1 MINLNTNPQ
10 QLMNELQEDRKK
22 AVYWLVKKSGGQ
34 KGYTRLQDKLLLDA
48 RKNRHDVAS
57 DSYEYLSPN
66 GNRWMVYECAQ
77 YIKETNAAMTRTIAF
92 CFYETVGGIGAY
104 IPLNLGISSSGGS
117 QGCLIFTSH
126 FFCRFSERAEVERFD
141 ADMLQRFINALFNF
155 TINLYK
161 KEGEVRVDIKLSG
174 GIARG
179 IRRKGQENIF
189 EIRTFLK
196 DAQLSNSQKRHT
208 ANLHDSVGEGLYI
221 PDEARADR
229 IQQSENHE
237 QAFNQEMQDM
247 KTLFC
252 QQGGDPEQFDN
263 MMKVGV
269 WLPNVWI
276 RMGYA
281 DLLNKEFLQRHA
293 LVNRNIINDFTA
305 KGCPKDEFADLV
317 EACSRNMKLK
327 SFDRQKAEA
336 VITEYFNELDI
347 FHKS

>member
-1 MINLNTNPQ
+1 
-10 QLMNELQEDRKK
+10 
-22 AVYWLVKKSGGQ
+22 
-34 KGYTRLQDKLLLDA
+34 
-48 RKNRHDVAS
+48 
-57 DSYEYLSPN
+57 
-66 GNRWMVYECAQ
+66 
-77 YIKETNAAMTRTIAF
+77 
-92 CFYETVGGIGAY
+92 
-104 IPLNLGISSSGGS
+104 
-117 QGCLIFTSH
+117 
-126 FFCRFSERAEVERFD
+126 
-141 ADMLQRFINALFNF
+141 MLQRFINALLHF

-161 KEGEVRVDIKLSG
+161 KEDEIKVDIKLSG

-179 IRRKGQENIF
+179 IKRKGHENIF

-208 ANLHDSVGEGLYI
+208 NNLHDSVGEGVFI
-221 PDEARADR
+221 PDEARTDR
-229 IQQSENHE
+229 IQHSGNNEK
-237 QAFNQEMQDM
+237 AFNQEMQDM
-247 KTLFC
+247 KTLFYR
-252 QQGGDPEQFDN
+252 QGGDPEQFDN

-293 LVNRNIINDFTA
+293 LVNRDVINDFTG

-336 VITEYFNELDI
+336 VIGDYFKEI
-347 FHKS
+347 EEQ

>member
-1 MINLNTNPQ
+1 
-10 QLMNELQEDRKK
+10 
-22 AVYWLVKKSGGQ
+22 
-34 KGYTRLQDKLLLDA
+34 
-48 RKNRHDVAS
+48 
-57 DSYEYLSPN
+57 
-66 GNRWMVYECAQ
+66 MVYECVQ
-77 YIKETNAAMTRTIAF
+77 YIKETNAAMTKTIAF
-92 CFYETVGGIGAY
+92 CFYETVGGIDAY
-104 IPLNLGISSSGGS
+104 IPLNLGVSSSGGS

-126 FFCRFSERAEVERFD
+126 FFSRFSERAEVEHFD
-141 ADMLQRFINALFNF
+141 ADMLQRFINALFHF

-161 KEGEVRVDIKLSG
+161 KEGESRVDIKLSG
-174 GIARG
+174 SIARG
-179 IRRKGQENIF
+179 IKRKGQENIF

-208 ANLHDSVGEGLYI
+208 DNLHDSVGEGVFI
-221 PDEARADR
+221 PDKARADR

-237 QAFNQEMQDM
+237 KAFNQEMQDM

-252 QQGGDPEQFDN
+252 RQGGDPEQFDY

-281 DLLNKEFLQRHA
+281 DLLSKEFLQRHA
-293 LVNRNIINDFTA
+293 LVNRDFINDFTG
-305 KGCPKDEFADLV
+305 KGCPKSQFADLV
-317 EACSRNMKLK
+317 KACSQNMKLK

-336 VITEYFNELDI
+336 VITEYYNELNI

>member
-1 MINLNTNPQ
+1 MINLNTNPE
-10 QLMNELQEDRKK
+10 QLMKELLEDKK
-22 AVYWLVKKSGGQ
+22 RAFYWLVKKSGGE
-34 KGYTRLQDKLLLDA
+34 KGYAKMLNKLTLDA
-48 RKNRHDVAS
+48 RKNKCSVTS
-57 DSYEYLSPN
+57 DCYEYHSPN

-77 YIKETNAAMTRTIAF
+77 YIKETGTTMTRTMAF
-92 CFYETVGGIGAY
+92 CFYETIGGIGAY
-104 IPLNLGISSSGGS
+104 IPLTLGVSSNDGS
-117 QGCLIFTSH
+117 EGCLIFTSH
-126 FFCRFSERAEVERFD
+126 FFNRFSERAEVERFD
-141 ADMLQRFINALFNF
+141 ADMLQQFINALTHF

-161 KEGEVRVDIKLSG
+161 KEGEARVDIKLPE

-179 IRRKGQENIF
+179 IRRKGKENIF

-196 DAQLSNSQKRHT
+196 DEQLSNSQKRHT
-208 ANLHDSVGEGLYI
+208 DNLHDSVSEGI
-221 PDEARADR
+221 FAPDEVRVDR
-229 IQQSENHE
+229 IQRSENHE

-252 QQGGDPEQFDN
+252 RQGGNPEQFDN

-293 LVNRNIINDFTA
+293 LVNRDVINDFTT

-317 EACSRNMKLK
+317 EACSRNMQMKP
-327 SFDRQKAEA
+327 FDRQKAES
-336 VITEYFNELDI
+336 VIRDYFNKLEEQ
-347 FHKS
+347 

>member
-1 MINLNTNPQ
+1 
-10 QLMNELQEDRKK
+10 
-22 AVYWLVKKSGGQ
+22 
-34 KGYTRLQDKLLLDA
+34 
-48 RKNRHDVAS
+48 
-57 DSYEYLSPN
+57 
-66 GNRWMVYECAQ
+66 MVYECVQ
-77 YIKETNAAMTRTIAF
+77 YIKETNAAMTKTIAF
-92 CFYETVGGIGAY
+92 CFYETVGGIDAY
-104 IPLNLGISSSGGS
+104 IPLNLGVSSSGGS

-126 FFCRFSERAEVERFD
+126 FFSRFSERAEVEHFD
-141 ADMLQRFINALFNF
+141 ADMLQRFINALFHF

-161 KEGEVRVDIKLSG
+161 KEGESRVDIKLSG
-174 GIARG
+174 SIARG
-179 IRRKGQENIF
+179 IKRKGQENIF

-208 ANLHDSVGEGLYI
+208 DNLHDSVGEGVFI
-221 PDEARADR
+221 PDKARADR

-237 QAFNQEMQDM
+237 KAFNQEMQDM

-252 QQGGDPEQFDN
+252 RQGGDPEQLDY

-281 DLLNKEFLQRHA
+281 DLLSKEFLQRHA
-293 LVNRNIINDFTA
+293 LVNRDFINDFTG
-305 KGCPKDEFADLV
+305 KGCPKSQFADLV
-317 EACSRNMKLK
+317 KACSQNMKLK

-336 VITEYFNELDI
+336 VITEYYNELDI

>member
-1 MINLNTNPQ
+1 M
-10 QLMNELQEDRKK
+10 
-22 AVYWLVKKSGGQ
+22 
-34 KGYTRLQDKLLLDA
+34 
-48 RKNRHDVAS
+48 
-57 DSYEYLSPN
+57 
-66 GNRWMVYECAQ
+66 
-77 YIKETNAAMTRTIAF
+77 
-92 CFYETVGGIGAY
+92 
-104 IPLNLGISSSGGS
+104 
-117 QGCLIFTSH
+117 
-126 FFCRFSERAEVERFD
+126 
-141 ADMLQRFINALFNF
+141 
-155 TINLYK
+155 
-161 KEGEVRVDIKLSG
+161 DIKLSG

-208 ANLHDSVGEGLYI
+208 DNLHDSVGEGLYI
-221 PDEARADR
+221 PDEAQVDR
-229 IQQSENHE
+229 IEQSENHE
-237 QAFNQEMQDM
+237 QAFNQEMQNI

-252 QQGGDPEQFDN
+252 RQGGEPEQFDN

-281 DLLNKEFLQRHA
+281 DLLSKEFLQRHA
-293 LVNRNIINDFTA
+293 LVNRDVINDFTG

-336 VITEYFNELDI
+336 VIRDYFKKNQEI
-347 FHKS
+347 PH

>member
-1 MINLNTNPQ
+1 
-10 QLMNELQEDRKK
+10 
-22 AVYWLVKKSGGQ
+22 
-34 KGYTRLQDKLLLDA
+34 
-48 RKNRHDVAS
+48 
-57 DSYEYLSPN
+57 
-66 GNRWMVYECAQ
+66 
-77 YIKETNAAMTRTIAF
+77 
-92 CFYETVGGIGAY
+92 
-104 IPLNLGISSSGGS
+104 
-117 QGCLIFTSH
+117 
-126 FFCRFSERAEVERFD
+126 
-141 ADMLQRFINALFNF
+141 
-155 TINLYK
+155 
-161 KEGEVRVDIKLSG
+161 
-174 GIARG
+174 
-179 IRRKGQENIF
+179 
-189 EIRTFLK
+189 
-196 DAQLSNSQKRHT
+196 
-208 ANLHDSVGEGLYI
+208 
-221 PDEARADR
+221 
-229 IQQSENHE
+229 
-237 QAFNQEMQDM
+237 MQDM

-293 LVNRNIINDFTA
+293 LVNRDIINDFTG